1 MTALSLRWRIIVAIL
16 ALTLGTTVALSL
28 LARYFLNWSLES
40 SVNLETGQALEDALA
55 LAKENYTYRKQIL
68 QAAGDALLVS
78 PELGALARSDSLGD
92 ARSILSYLGIRDAE
106 VRVLSPDQLGEQE
119 ADTLRAGRPI
129 VYKTTDPS
137 DRLVLLVP
145 VMDASDLTGVVQVSQ
160 GLAELVNVERATQ
173 TYEHLRLI
181 EPKLQRAF
189 LLVFLLAAA
198 GIVAVACVVGIRVGF
213 SVTNPLYGLV
223 RGTRE
228 LARDNLSYRIQKE
241 REDEIGLLI
250 DSFNRMA
257 GDLEENQRIRVEAE
271 KMVAW
276 QEIARRLAHEIKNP
290 LTPIQLTIQ
299 QMRDK
304 YQGSDEAYRQLL
316 KDCTEIAAEEV
327 ERLRDLVQEFAEF
340 ARLPSLALS
349 RYDLNAVV
357 RDAARIYPDAPIR
370 MELQESL
377 PELDLDPEQMHR
389 VFINLIDNGLA
400 AAGPTGSISL
410 RTRLEGDKAHA
421 TVTDSG
427 PGIAAEDR
435 ERIFEPYVSGKQTG
449 IGLGLAIVKSVI
461 ENHNGRIRV
470 SGRHEGGA
478 RFEITLP
485 VPGRDAEQRE
495 VGA

>member
-1 MTALSLRWRIIVAIL
+1 M
-16 ALTLGTTVALSL
+16 
-28 LARYFLNWSLES
+28 
-40 SVNLETGQALEDALA
+40 
-55 LAKENYTYRKQIL
+55 
-68 QAAGDALLVS
+68 
-78 PELGALARSDSLGD
+78 
-92 ARSILSYLGIRDAE
+92 
-106 VRVLSPDQLGEQE
+106 
-119 ADTLRAGRPI
+119 
-129 VYKTTDPS
+129 
-137 DRLVLLVP
+137 
-145 VMDASDLTGVVQVSQ
+145 
-160 GLAELVNVERATQ
+160 
-173 TYEHLRLI
+173 
-181 EPKLQRAF
+181 
-189 LLVFLLAAA
+189 
-198 GIVAVACVVGIRVGF
+198 
-213 SVTNPLYGLV
+213 
-223 RGTRE
+223 
-228 LARDNLSYRIQKE
+228 
-241 REDEIGLLI
+241 
-250 DSFNRMA
+250 
-257 GDLEENQRIRVEAE
+257 
-271 KMVAW
+271 
-276 QEIARRLAHEIKNP
+276 
-290 LTPIQLTIQ
+290 
-299 QMRDK
+299 
-304 YQGSDEAYRQLL
+304 
-316 KDCTEIAAEEV
+316 
-327 ERLRDLVQEFAEF
+327 
-340 ARLPSLALS
+340 
-349 RYDLNAVV
+349 